1 MHFTEQRSYNTLG
14 IPRSAG
20 RCGLKPHLP
29 RVIGHNSR
37 ILRPCCTFYKEQRGL
52 SLVSTLWILT
62 ILSILAAQLLYS
74 IHIEQRTQR
83 NFLDRAKF
91 HYAARAGFEWTLAV
105 MRTDQTPFDSLG
117 ESWAE
122 PIEGQ
127 IDDGVQIG
135 NFLNYQVTITD
146 EASKVNIN
154 TADVGLISNL
164 LAQVGASP
172 DEPLTEELAN
182 NIVQGQP
189 YRTVRDL
196 ARVEGMTSE
205 ILYGTQQMAAFTQGT
220 PTGTVDDLSTTGGGT
235 LQATETDARPGLVDV
250 ATIYSLDASTDPNG
264 ESLVNVNTADA
275 DQLTQIETQSGQG
288 GGQSVF
294 SQAEAESLI
303 QQREFDRLA
312 ALIDVKAVSDQLFNN
327 IQNQITTED
336 SSGNGDDGETNNSQE
351 NVPPGQ
357 GGQGGGQGPQQ
368 GENGQININTADVDT
383 LQSLQGID
391 EGIAQRIVD
400 HRDSQGIF
408 QNIDAIKDVTL
419 LTQQEFIGIVDK
431 ITLKDGD
438 TRNGLININTASAEI
453 LALLPGMDPQKAQ
466 AIVERRE
473 QDPPNDSPIQ
483 NYTDE
488 EIKGNPFT
496 NISQLSDLEE
506 IDFETFREVV
516 DWVTYRSHGY
526 RIEAN
531 GVDAAGKIIST
542 CIGII
547 DRTGDQVVVQHWR
560 QD

>member
-1 MHFTEQRSYNTLG
+1 MRFTKRFSY
-14 IPRSAG
+14 
-20 RCGLKPHLP
+20 
-29 RVIGHNSR
+29 
-37 ILRPCCTFYKEQRGL
+37 TFYKEQSGL

-62 ILSILAAQLLYS
+62 VLSILAAQLLYS

-122 PIEGQ
+122 PIQGQ
-127 IDDGVQIG
+127 VDDGVQVG
-135 NFLNYQVTITD
+135 NFLNYQVTVTD

-154 TADVGLISNL
+154 VADDGLISNL
-164 LAQVGASP
+164 LAQAGASP
-172 DEPLTEELAN
+172 DEPLTQELAN
-182 NIVQGQP
+182 NIVEGQP

-205 ILYGTQQMAAFTQGT
+205 ILYGTQQMAAFTQGVTNTQST
-220 PTGTVDDLSTTGGGT
+220 PTGTVDGLSTTAGGS
-235 LQATETDARPGLVDV
+235 LQATETNAQPGLVDL
-250 ATIYSLDASTDPNG
+250 ATIYSIDASTDPDG
-264 ESLVNVNTADA
+264 QSLVDINTADEG
-275 DQLTQIETQSGQG
+275 QLTQIETQQN
-288 GGQSVF
+288 QPVF

-303 QQREFDRLA
+303 QQREFDRFS
-312 ALIDVKAVSDQLFNN
+312 ALIDVKAVSDELFNN
-327 IQNQITTED
+327 IRDQITTED
-336 SSGNGDDGETNNSQE
+336 TGGNQDDGETNNQ
-351 NVPPGQ
+351 Q
-357 GGQGGGQGPQQ
+357 DDGGQV
-368 GENGQININTADVDT
+368 NINTADVET
-383 LQSLQGID
+383 LESVDGIDQGIA
-391 EGIAQRIVD
+391 ERIVD
-400 HRDSQGIF
+400 HRDSQGNF
-408 QNIDAIKDVTL
+408 QNIDAIKDVTM

-431 ITLKDGD
+431 ITLKEGD
-438 TRNGLININTASAEI
+438 TRSGLININTASAEI

-473 QDPPNDSPIQ
+473 EDPPDDSPIQ

-496 NISQLSDLEE
+496 NISQLSELEE

-531 GVDAAGKIIST
+531 GVDAAGKVIST

-547 DRTGDQVVVQHWR
+547 NRAGDQVVVQYWR

>member
-1 MHFTEQRSYNTLG
+1 MVFTKRFSY
-14 IPRSAG
+14 
-20 RCGLKPHLP
+20 
-29 RVIGHNSR
+29 
-37 ILRPCCTFYKEQRGL
+37 TFYKEQSGL

-122 PIEGQ
+122 PLEGQ
-127 IDDGVQIG
+127 VDDGVQTG

-154 TADVGLISNL
+154 TADDGLISNL

-172 DEPLTEELAN
+172 DDPITQELAN
-182 NIVQGQP
+182 SIVEGQP

-205 ILYGTQQMAAFTQGT
+205 ILYGTQQTAAFTQGGTNTQIT
-220 PTGTVDDLSTTGGGT
+220 PTGPVDGLSTTSGGG
-235 LQATETDARPGLVDV
+235 LQSTETNAQPGLVDL

-288 GGQSVF
+288 GGQPVF

-303 QQREFDRLA
+303 QQREFDRFS
-312 ALIDVKAVSDQLFNN
+312 ALIDVKAVSDDLFNN
-327 IQNQITTED
+327 IQDQITTED
-336 SSGNGDDGETNNSQE
+336 SNGNEDDGETNN
-351 NVPPGQ
+351 Q
-357 GGQGGGQGPQQ
+357 GNGPRGQGGGQGQQ
-368 GENGQININTADVDT
+368 DENGQININTADVGT
-383 LQSLQGID
+383 LESLDGID

-400 HRDSQGIF
+400 HRDSQGSF

-438 TRNGLININTASAEI
+438 TRSGLININTASAEI
-453 LALLPGMDPQKAQ
+453 LVLLPGMDSEKAQ

-473 QDPPNDSPIQ
+473 QDPPDDSPIQ

-496 NISQLSDLEE
+496 SISQLSELEE

-531 GVDAAGKIIST
+531 GVDAAGKVIST

-547 DRTGDQVVVQHWR
+547 DRSGDQVVVQHWR

>member
-1 MHFTEQRSYNTLG
+1 MQFTKRFSSTCAEQ
-14 IPRSAG
+14 
-20 RCGLKPHLP
+20 H
-29 RVIGHNSR
+29 
-37 ILRPCCTFYKEQRGL
+37 GL

-83 NFLDRAKF
+83 NFLDRAKL
-91 HYAARAGFEWTLAV
+91 HYAAKAGFEWTLAV
-105 MRTDQTPFDSLG
+105 MRTDETPFDSLG

-122 PIEGQ
+122 AIQGQ
-127 IDDGVQIG
+127 IDDGVQVG

-164 LAQVGASP
+164 LAQAGASQ
-172 DEPLTEELAN
+172 DEPLTQELAN
-182 NIVQGQP
+182 NIVGGQP

-196 ARVEGMTSE
+196 ARVEGMTAE
-205 ILYGTQQMAAFTQGT
+205 ILYGTQQMPAFTQAVTNTQTT
-220 PTGTVDDLSTTGGGT
+220 PTSAVGGPSTAGGGN
-235 LQATETDARPGLVDV
+235 LQATATEAQPGLVDL
-250 ATIYSLDASTDPNG
+250 ATIYSIDASTDPDG
-264 ESLVNVNTADA
+264 QSLVNVNTADA

-303 QQREFDRLA
+303 QQREFDRFA
-312 ALIDVKAVSDQLFNN
+312 ALMDIKAVSDELFNN
-327 IQNQITTED
+327 IRDQITTED
-336 SSGNGDDGETNNSQE
+336 SGGENNEGADGQDGEA
-351 NVPPGQ
+351 PPR
-357 GGQGGGQGPQQ
+357 QQ
-368 GENGQININTADVDT
+368 DDNGQININTADVET
-383 LQSLQGID
+383 LESLQGID
-391 EGIAQRIVD
+391 QGIAQRIVD
-400 HRDSQGIF
+400 HRDSQGSF
-408 QNIDAIKDVTL
+408 QNIDAIKDVTM

-438 TRNGLININTASAEI
+438 TRTGLINVNTASAEI

-473 QDPPNDSPIQ
+473 EDPPDDSEIQ
-483 NYTDE
+483 NYTEE

-496 NISQLSDLEE
+496 NISQISELEE

-516 DWVTYRSHGY
+516 DVVTYRSHGY

-531 GVDAAGKIIST
+531 GLDAAGRVIST
-542 CIGII
+542 CVGII
-547 DRTGDQVVVQHWR
+547 DRTGDQVVVRYWR

>member
-1 MHFTEQRSYNTLG
+1 MRFTKRFSY
-14 IPRSAG
+14 
-20 RCGLKPHLP
+20 
-29 RVIGHNSR
+29 
-37 ILRPCCTFYKEQRGL
+37 TFCKEQRGL

-122 PIEGQ
+122 PLQGQ
-127 IDDGVQIG
+127 IDDGVQTG
-135 NFLNYQVTITD
+135 NFLNYQVTVTD

-172 DEPLTEELAN
+172 DEPLTQEIAN
-182 NIVQGQP
+182 NIVEGQP

-205 ILYGTQQMAAFTQGT
+205 VLYGTQQTEASIQG
-220 PTGTVDDLSTTGGGT
+220 GTNPQTAPISTAGGVSTTGIES
-235 LQATETDARPGLVDV
+235 LQTNTTEAQPGLVDL
-250 ATIYSLDASTDPNG
+250 ATIYSLDASTDPDG
-264 ESLVNVNTADA
+264 ESLVNINTADA
-275 DQLTQIETQSGQG
+275 EQLTQIQTQGGQG
-288 GGQSVF
+288 GGQQVF

-303 QQREFDRLA
+303 QQREFDQLS
-312 ALIDVKAVSDQLFNN
+312 ALVDVQAVSDELFNN
-327 IQNQITTED
+327 IRDQITTED
-336 SSGNGDDGETNNSQE
+336 SGGNQNNEQTE
-351 NVPPGQ
+351 G
-357 GGQGGGQGPQQ
+357 GGQGG
-368 GENGQININTADVDT
+368 NGQVNINTADVET
-383 LQSLQGID
+383 LESLNGID
-391 EGIAQRIVD
+391 QGIAQRIVN

-408 QNIDAIKDVTL
+408 QNIDAIKDVTM
-419 LTQQEFIGIVDK
+419 LTQQEFIGIIDK
-431 ITLKDGD
+431 ITLKDGE
-438 TRNGLININTASAEI
+438 TRDGLININTASAET
-453 LALLPGMDPQKAQ
+453 LALLPGMDLQKAQ

-473 QDPPNDSPIQ
+473 QDPPDDSPIH
-483 NYTDE
+483 NYTNE

-496 NISQLSDLEE
+496 NISELSNLEE

-531 GVDAAGKIIST
+531 GVDAAGKVIST

-547 DRTGDQVVVQHWR
+547 DRAGDQVIVQYWK